1 MRGASPVNDE
11 FEVGYNAEF
20 EQSWFRFMQVGR
32 VFMVLFVLAALA
44 GLLGRG
50 PFSHHT
56 LRAPGGS
63 LSVDLEPVARYGTP
77 TQITVHLRPAPGDS
91 KVRLAISSSLIEPLG
106 LRQIIPRPLPQEAS
120 LGGMILT
127 VSVVPGESE
136 HLVRF
141 QEQPAVVGP
150 VPITIAVEGGESL
163 HLTQFIM
170 P

>member
-11 FEVGYNAEF
+11 FEVGYDASF

-32 VFMVLFVLAALA
+32 VVMLLFVLAALA
-44 GLLGRG
+44 GLVGRG

-56 LRAPGGS
+56 LTSPGGS

-77 TQITVHLRPAPGDS
+77 TQITVHVRPPPGDT
-91 KVRLAISSSLIEPLG
+91 KVRLAIGGSMIEPLG
-106 LRQIIPRPLPQEAS
+106 LRQILPQPLPQEAS
-120 LGGMILT
+120 RSGMILT
-127 VSVVPGESE
+127 IDVAPGDTE

-141 QEQPAVVGP
+141 QEQPAVVGS
-150 VPITIAVEGGESL
+150 VPIDISVEGGETL